1 MKTIH
6 RALIASAVL
15 GLASPALAQTAPD
28 AMAPAAPQEAAPAA
42 PQGAAPAAPQG
53 MAPAAPVADAEVS
66 SFAKAM
72 VLIDAVQKD
81 ATLAPEQKQ
90 EKMAAKVQEAGLQP
104 QRFNEIGQA
113 LQADPALQTR
123 VQTAIQAE
131 MGGAATPPGGAE
143 PAQPTQ

>member
-1 MKTIH
+1 MMTIH

-15 GLASPALAQTAPD
+15 GIASPALAQTAPD
-28 AMAPAAPQEAAPAA
+28 AMAPTAPQETAPAA
-42 PQGAAPAAPQG
+42 PQEAAPQG

-72 VLIDAVQKD
+72 VSIDAVQKD

-113 LQADPALQTR
+113 MQADPALQTR

-131 MGGAATPPGGAE
+131 MGGAE